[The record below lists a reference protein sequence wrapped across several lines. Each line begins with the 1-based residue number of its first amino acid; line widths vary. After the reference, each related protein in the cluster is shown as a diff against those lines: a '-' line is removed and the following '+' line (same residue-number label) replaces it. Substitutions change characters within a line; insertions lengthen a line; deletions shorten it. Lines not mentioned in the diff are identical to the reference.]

1 MLREFTKNST
11 GRLVWA
17 CCLMA
22 DTQSA
27 LREGHQCPRSL
38 SVTTLAQQKVVGD
51 ETSDIAM
58 DDTAWLVHER
68 TRKEGRVDKKSSRDS
83 EELRSGSNGPKWLRT
98 GCLRVSSVN
107 ALQDPPTRE
116 KRASRKVVRNT
127 SNTCLTLARN
137 RERNR
142 SGQEICG

>member
-1 MLREFTKNST
+1 MNEWFKSTRPGSRWCQSTFNEDLLFGLALLSVPSVGTLGCAITVNKVIQPWCDLDGVGNQGQRWVLREFTKNST

-38 SVTTLAQQKVVGD
+38 SVTMLAQQKVVGD

-68 TRKEGRVDKKSSRDS
+68 TRKKSR
-83 EELRSGSNGPKWLRT
+83 
-98 GCLRVSSVN
+98 
-107 ALQDPPTRE
+107 
-116 KRASRKVVRNT
+116 
-127 SNTCLTLARN
+127 
-137 RERNR
+137 
-142 SGQEICG
+142 QEIFQRF